1 MSKFIQ
7 KALKKINKMDKEQI
21 RGILHGISSENELL
35 KMVLDSMTDGLA
47 VCDRLNHILRIN
59 KSFGRMIPLFEVDFS
74 ERELWEVISD
84 REIAIFFKEK
94 LENQE
99 KVMDVEFALEN
110 GVTRTVSCS
119 IMPLVRE
126 RKVQGNLIHVE
137 DVTEKRS
144 KEAQLRRAES
154 LAALT
159 TLAAGVAHE
168 IKNPLG
174 SISIHLQLTQKEI
187 DGKGK
192 IETNKIRKNLEV
204 IQEEVDRLNRIVVD
218 FLFTVRPMDTQ
229 LEEKD
234 INQAVLDLL
243 NFVKFELHEAGV
255 ELAVHLSENLPKMR
269 LDERYLKQ
277 ALLNLIKNALSAMPD
292 GGTLTIETIMK
303 GDEILVKVI
312 DTGVGIAEDLIKK
325 IFEPYFTTKD
335 FGTGLGLTLVYKIVK
350 EHLGEISVQ
359 SREGGGSEFILSFPI
374 PQHEK
379 RLIGYEGEAV

>member
-1 MSKFIQ
+1 MKKFIQ
-7 KALKKINKMDKEQI
+7 RALEKINKMDKEQI
-21 RGILHGISSENELL
+21 GSILHYISAENELL

-47 VCDRLNHILRIN
+47 VCDRENRILRIN
-59 KSFGRMIPLFEVDFS
+59 KSFERLIPLFEVDFT
-74 ERELWEVISD
+74 EQALWEVISD
-84 REIAIFFKEK
+84 REIATFLKDT

-99 KVMDVEFALEN
+99 KVMDVEFALES
-110 GVTRTVSCS
+110 GVTRTISCS

-126 RKVQGNLIHVE
+126 GKVQGSLIHVE
-137 DVTEKRS
+137 EVTEKRS
-144 KEAQLRRAES
+144 KEARLRRAES

-174 SISIHLQLTQKEI
+174 SIGIHLQLAQKEI
-187 DGKGK
+187 GDKTRVQTREIK
-192 IETNKIRKNLEV
+192 KYLAV

-229 LEEKD
+229 LVERD
-234 INQAVLDLL
+234 VNQVVLDLL
-243 NFVKFELHEAGV
+243 NFMKFELREAEV
-255 ELAVHLSENLPKMR
+255 KLVTHLAENLPKMR

-277 ALLNLIKNALSAMPD
+277 ALLNLIKNSLSAMPN
-292 GGTLTIETIMK
+292 GGKLTIETSARS
-303 GDEILVKVI
+303 DEIFVKVI
-312 DTGVGIAEDLIKK
+312 DNGIGIPENQIEK
-325 IFEPYFTTKD
+325 IFEPYYTTKD

-359 SREGGGSEFILSFPI
+359 SKEGEGSMFILSFPI

-379 RLIGYEGEAV
+379 RLIRYEGEAV